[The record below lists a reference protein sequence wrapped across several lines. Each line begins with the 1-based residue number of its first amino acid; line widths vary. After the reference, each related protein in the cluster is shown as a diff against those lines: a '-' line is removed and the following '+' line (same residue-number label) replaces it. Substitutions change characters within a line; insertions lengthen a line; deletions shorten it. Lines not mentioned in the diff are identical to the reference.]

1 MILEIPEDHVT
12 FQDGAFFFFSV
23 GFSCVF
29 SDRLV
34 ILVEA
39 QFKASWRHH
48 DKICP
53 TVRHIYKIV
62 ADQTSSEKYDAYR

>member
-12 FQDGAFFFFSV
+12 FQDGGFF
-23 GFSCVF
+23 CAM
-29 SDRLV
+29 SDLGVLKSERFV

-39 QFKASWRHH
+39 QFKASWRHQ

-62 ADQTSSEKYDAYR
+62 ADQVSSEKYDAYR

>member
-12 FQDGAFFFFSV
+12 FQDGAFFSFCDRHRCFSKR
-23 GFSCVF
+23 F
-29 SDRLV
+29 V

-39 QFKASWRHH
+39 QFKASWRHQ

-62 ADQTSSEKYDAYR
+62 ADQASSEKYDAYR